1 MDAIL
6 HAVQVDRDG
15 GSPARG
21 VPARGS
27 DLDDALVAPA
37 NSLRFKI
44 ALIELGDK
52 RIREIGGVHRSMER
66 LLLHRFV
73 LHERV
78 PSYGF
83 SCV

>member
-6 HAVQVDRDG
+6 HAVQVDCDG

-27 DLDDALVAPA
+27 DLDDAVVSPA

-52 RIREIGGVHRSMER
+52 CIGEIGGAHRSMER
-66 LLLHRFV
+66 LLLHGFV

-78 PSYGF
+78 PS
-83 SCV
+83 